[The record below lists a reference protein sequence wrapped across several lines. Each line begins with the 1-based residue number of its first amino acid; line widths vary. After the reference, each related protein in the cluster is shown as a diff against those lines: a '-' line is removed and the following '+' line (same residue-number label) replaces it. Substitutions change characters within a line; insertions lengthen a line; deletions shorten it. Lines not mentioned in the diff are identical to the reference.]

1 MKSAYKIFLAGL
13 CSLFLVAC
21 GGGGSI
27 GENDSGNPPPP
38 VTISVKLSV
47 SDPQVSY
54 AKPATL
60 TAKVTDSKGNNI
72 NTLVSF
78 SLNNDT
84 YGSFSP
90 STGQVATN
98 SDGVATIQLFTGA
111 INTGATV
118 TAKIS
123 TGELAEVNVT
133 MVGDG
138 VVSGDKPTVSLS
150 ASNININTATPA
162 QITATVK
169 DRKGLPLANKLVSF
183 SLNDNSLGIF
193 DPATGTVLTNTSG
206 VATITLATADVK
218 GAALVTALVQGVDA
232 EPASIG
238 VNMAGDGNTGDG
250 SGIIVSLSS
259 NLGTVAKATPATLT
273 ATVKSVD
280 GTSLANK
287 IVSFS
292 LSNPLM
298 GSFTPGSATALT
310 GANGIATI
318 QLATANIEG
327 AVNVKVNV
335 FGYDTTADVSLYMKG
350 DGNAVGQV
358 PPPTLTLSSTTTN
371 INAATPATV
380 TATLLA
386 ADGSALAN
394 KLVQFSLSNA
404 ALGLFDPEI
413 GSVLTD
419 ANGKASIKLK
429 TLNIPGAGFVYAD
442 VVGVEVAQASL
453 GVTMAG
459 DGVIA
464 GNKSTI
470 SLTVSDIEINAATPA
485 KVTATV
491 KDKDGVALANKLVS
505 FSLNDNSL
513 GIFDP
518 ATGTVLT
525 NTSGVA
531 TITLATAD
539 VKGAALVTALVQGVD
554 AEPASI
560 GVNMAGDGNT
570 GDGSGIIVSL
580 SSNLG
585 TVAKATPATLTA
597 TVKSVDGTSLA
608 NKIVSFSLSNPLM
621 GSFTPGSATALTG
634 ANGIA
639 TIQLATANIE
649 GAVNVKVNVFGY
661 DTTADVSLY
670 MKGDGNA
677 VGQVPPPTLT
687 LSSTTTNINAA
698 TPATVTAT
706 LLAADG
712 SALANKLVQFSL
724 SNAALGLFD
733 PEIGSV
739 LTDANGKASIKL
751 KTLNIPGAGFVYAD
765 VVGVDV
771 AQASLGVTMAG
782 DGGTSKVTLALTDK
796 NGTPTETISTASS
809 GKLRATVIGLT
820 KPVIVTFASP
830 IGDLPVVTAVTKL
843 INGEW
848 VAVVDIFA
856 TDKLGAGMATASLV
870 DGDVGEA
877 IVVVGATDLL
887 MGSGTPFTAGVASVS
902 ATQISAGGTASVS
915 VAIRDN
921 LGNLYTQPVAVTF
934 KSTCSSQTPA
944 KADLSTPVT
953 TINGIAE
960 SRYLAKGCE
969 GDDTINV
976 SANTGGLT
984 LSATAK
990 INVLPASAGSIVF
1003 VDATPE
1009 NIGIKGT
1016 GGRESSTLRFRV
1028 LDTNGNP
1035 VANRDVS
1042 FKLNNLSAGLG
1053 LIPTSAKSNNE
1064 GYVQTVV
1071 NSGTVATT
1079 VRVTASIDGTD
1090 PLISSQSN
1098 VLVVSTGKPDQ
1109 DSFSLSASVLNIE
1122 GWNYDGATV
1131 NITARLADAFNNPVP
1146 DGTAV
1151 VFTTEGGSIE
1161 SSCKTVKGVCSVVWT
1176 SQNPRP
1182 VGVDGNGPFFDA
1194 NGKRIQDP
1202 NATLKTEINF
1212 ANKTYRGNYFG
1223 QPYGG
1228 RVTITATAIGEESF
1242 ADLNSNNILDT
1253 DAEFNLFVGVPPD
1266 CGRDNSGEC
1275 YDLSEAF
1282 VDHNEDGIYTPAYP
1296 KNGLTDT
1303 SGDNETFIDFIDPV
1317 SPTGEGVFN
1326 LADGAYS
1333 GVLCDDSTA
1342 TLVKCSPQAS
1352 ISVRRSLVLVMSGS
1366 EAYATQPANVVI
1378 TDNLAGNNQIDMAPK
1393 GTASV
1398 KFTIADINNQQMPE
1412 GTVVEFKPSA
1422 GISVTSSAKFTWP
1435 STSYNGGREFVVSL
1449 KAGDQPD
1456 SGNLIVTV
1464 TTPGIKDD
1472 AGDITGTTTEVL
1484 NIPIVVN

>member
-1 MKSAYKIFLAGL
+1 M
-13 CSLFLVAC
+13 
-21 GGGGSI
+21 
-27 GENDSGNPPPP
+27 
-38 VTISVKLSV
+38 
-47 SDPQVSY
+47 
-54 AKPATL
+54 
-60 TAKVTDSKGNNI
+60 
-72 NTLVSF
+72 
-78 SLNNDT
+78 
-84 YGSFSP
+84 
-90 STGQVATN
+90 ATN

-123 TGELAEVNVT
+123 SGEFAEVNIT
-133 MVGDG
+133 MLGDG
-138 VVSGDKPTVSLS
+138 VVSGDKPTVSLES
-150 ASNININTATPA
+150 SNININAATPA
-162 QITATVK
+162 LVTAIVK
-169 DRKGLPLANKLVSF
+169 DRRGLPLANKLVSF
-183 SLNDNSLGIF
+183 SLNDNTLGIF
-193 DPATGTVLTNTSG
+193 DPATGTALTD
-206 VATITLATADVK
+206 ATGQAKITLATADVK

-232 EPASIG
+232 EPASLG

-250 SGIIVSLSS
+250 SGIVVSLSS
-259 NLGTVAKATPATLT
+259 NLGTITKATPATLT

-280 GTSLANK
+280 ATPLSNK

-292 LSNPLM
+292 LSNPLT
-298 GSFTPGSATALT
+298 GSFNPESASVLT
-310 GANGIATI
+310 DANGKAAI

-335 FGYDTTADVSLYMKG
+335 FGYDSVADVSLYMKG

-358 PPPTLTLSSTTTN
+358 PPPKLTLSSTTTN

-394 KLVQFSLSNA
+394 KLVQFSLSNV

-429 TLNIPGAGFVYAD
+429 TLNIAGAGFVYAD
-442 VVGVEVAQASL
+442 VVGVDVAQASL

-470 SLTVSDIEINAATPA
+470 SLTASAIEITAATPA
-485 KVTATV
+485 EVTALV
-491 KDKDGVALANKLVS
+491 KDKDGLPLVNKLVS
-505 FSLNDNSL
+505 FSLNDNTL

-518 ATGTVLT
+518 ATGTALT
-525 NTSGVA
+525 NSNGVA
-531 TITLATAD
+531 KITLATAD
-539 VKGAALVTALVQGVD
+539 IKGAALVTALVQGVD
-554 AEPASI
+554 AEPASL

-570 GDGSGIIVSL
+570 GDGSGIVVSL

-585 TVAKATPATLTA
+585 TITKATPATLTA
-597 TVKSVDGTSLA
+597 TVKSVDATPLS
-608 NKIVSFSLSNPLM
+608 NKIVSFSLSNPLT
-621 GSFTPGSATALTG
+621 GSFNPESASVLTD
-634 ANGIA
+634 ANGKA
-639 TIQLATANIE
+639 AIQLATANIE

-661 DTTADVSLY
+661 DSVADVSLY

-677 VGQVPPPTLT
+677 VGQVPPPKLT

-724 SNAALGLFD
+724 SNVALGLFD

-751 KTLNIPGAGFVYAD
+751 KTLNIAGAGFVYAD

-771 AQASLGVTMAG
+771 VQASLGVTMAG
-782 DGGTSKVTLALTDK
+782 DGGSSKVTLQLTDK
-796 NGTPTETISTASS
+796 NGIPTETISTAFP
-809 GKLRATVIGLT
+809 GKLRATVNGLT

-830 IGDLPVVTAVTKL
+830 IGDLPVVTAVTKF
-843 INGEW
+843 INNEW

-856 TDKLGAGMATASLV
+856 TNKLGAGLATASLA

-877 IVVVGATDLL
+877 IVVVGATDLN
-887 MGSGTPFTAGVASVS
+887 MGSGNPFTAGVANVS
-902 ATQISAGGTASVS
+902 TTQISAGGTASVS

-944 KADLSTPVT
+944 KADLSSPVT
-953 TINGIAE
+953 TINGVAE

-984 LSATAK
+984 LSATAS

-1016 GGRESSTLRFRV
+1016 GGSESSTLRFRV

-1053 LIPTSAKSNNE
+1053 LIPTTAKSNNE

-1071 NSGTVATT
+1071 NSGTVAAT
-1079 VRVTASIDGTD
+1079 VRVTASIDGTI

-1109 DSFSLSASVLNIE
+1109 DSFSLSASVQNIE
-1122 GWNYDGATV
+1122 GWEHDGAQVT
-1131 NITARLADAFNNPVP
+1131 ITARLADAFNNPVP

-1151 VFTTEGGSIE
+1151 VFTAEGGAID
-1161 SSCKTVKGVCSVVWT
+1161 SSCQTSKGVCSVVWT

-1182 VGVDGNGPFFDA
+1182 VGVDGNGPLLDRS
-1194 NGKRIQDP
+1194 GLQTEDP
-1202 NATLKTEINF
+1202 NAALKEETNF
-1212 ANKTYRGNYFG
+1212 DGGKYFGNHFG

-1253 DAEFNLFVGVPPD
+1253 DAEFSLFVGSVTD
-1266 CGRDNSGEC
+1266 CGRDNSGDC
-1275 YDLSEAF
+1275 YDLTEAF
-1282 VDHNEDGIYTPAYP
+1282 VDHNEDGLYTPAYP
-1296 KNGLTDT
+1296 KNGSTDT
-1303 SGDNETFIDFIDPV
+1303 SGDRETFIDFIDPV
-1317 SPTGEGVFN
+1317 SPTGQGIFN
-1326 LADGAYS
+1326 LNDGEYS

-1342 TLVKCSPQAS
+1342 SLVKCSPQAS
-1352 ISVRRSLVLVMSGS
+1352 ISVRRSLVLVMSSS
-1366 EAYATQPANVVI
+1366 EAYATRLENVMI
-1378 TDNLAGNNQIDMAPK
+1378 TDSVAGNNQIDMVPK

-1398 KFTIADINNQQMPE
+1398 RFIIADINNQQMPE
-1412 GTVVEFKPSA
+1412 GTVVKFKPTGA
-1422 GISVTSSAKFTWP
+1422 SVTSSSEFTWP

-1449 KAGDQPD
+1449 KAGEQPD
-1456 SGNLIVTV
+1456 SGNLVVTV
-1464 TTPGIKDD
+1464 TTPGKFGI
-1472 AGDITGTTTEVL
+1472 AATTTEVL
-1484 NIPIVVN
+1484 NIPIVVK

>member
-1 MKSAYKIFLAGL
+1 M
-13 CSLFLVAC
+13 
-21 GGGGSI
+21 
-27 GENDSGNPPPP
+27 
-38 VTISVKLSV
+38 
-47 SDPQVSY
+47 
-54 AKPATL
+54 
-60 TAKVTDSKGNNI
+60 
-72 NTLVSF
+72 
-78 SLNNDT
+78 
-84 YGSFSP
+84 
-90 STGQVATN
+90 ATN

-123 TGELAEVNVT
+123 SGEFAEVNIT
-133 MVGDG
+133 MLGDG
-138 VVSGDKPTVSLS
+138 VVSGDKPTVSLES
-150 ASNININTATPA
+150 SNININAATPA
-162 QITATVK
+162 LVTAIVK
-169 DRKGLPLANKLVSF
+169 DRRGLPLANKLVSF
-183 SLNDNSLGIF
+183 SLNDNTLGIF
-193 DPATGTVLTNTSG
+193 DPATGTALTNSNG
-206 VATITLATADVK
+206 VAKITLATADIK

-232 EPASIG
+232 EPASLG

-250 SGIIVSLSS
+250 SGIVVSLSS
-259 NLGTVAKATPATLT
+259 NLGTITKATPATLT

-280 GTSLANK
+280 ATPLSNK

-292 LSNPLM
+292 LSNPLT
-298 GSFTPGSATALT
+298 GSFNPESASVLT
-310 GANGIATI
+310 DANGKATI

-335 FGYDTTADVSLYMKG
+335 FGYDSVADVSLYMKG

-358 PPPTLTLSSTTTN
+358 PPPKLTLSSTTTN

-394 KLVQFSLSNA
+394 KLVQFSLSNV

-429 TLNIPGAGFVYAD
+429 TLNIAGAGFVYAD
-442 VVGVEVAQASL
+442 VVGVDVAQASL

-470 SLTVSDIEINAATPA
+470 SLTASAIEITAATPA
-485 KVTATV
+485 EVTALV
-491 KDKDGVALANKLVS
+491 KDKDGLPLVNKLVS
-505 FSLNDNSL
+505 FSLNDNTL

-518 ATGTVLT
+518 ATGTALT
-525 NTSGVA
+525 NSNGVA
-531 TITLATAD
+531 KITLATAD
-539 VKGAALVTALVQGVD
+539 IKGAALVTALVQGVD
-554 AEPASI
+554 AEPASL

-570 GDGSGIIVSL
+570 GDGSGIVVSL

-585 TVAKATPATLTA
+585 TITKATPATLTA
-597 TVKSVDGTSLA
+597 TVKSVDATPLS
-608 NKIVSFSLSNPLM
+608 NKIVSFSLSNPLT
-621 GSFTPGSATALTG
+621 GSFNPESASVLTD
-634 ANGIA
+634 ANGKA

-661 DTTADVSLY
+661 DSVADVSLY

-677 VGQVPPPTLT
+677 VGQVPPPKLT

-724 SNAALGLFD
+724 SNVALGLFD

-751 KTLNIPGAGFVYAD
+751 KTLNIAGAGFVYAD

-771 AQASLGVTMAG
+771 VQASLGVTMAG
-782 DGGTSKVTLALTDK
+782 DGGSSKVTLQLTDK
-796 NGTPTETISTASS
+796 NGIPTETISTAFP
-809 GKLRATVIGLT
+809 GKLRATVNGLT

-830 IGDLPVVTAVTKL
+830 IGDLPVVTAVTKF
-843 INGEW
+843 INNEW

-856 TDKLGAGMATASLV
+856 TNKLGAGLATASLA

-877 IVVVGATDLL
+877 IVVVGATDLN
-887 MGSGTPFTAGVASVS
+887 MGSGNPFTAGVANVS
-902 ATQISAGGTASVS
+902 TTQISAGGTASVS

-944 KADLSTPVT
+944 KADLSSPVT
-953 TINGIAE
+953 TINGVAE

-984 LSATAK
+984 LSATAS

-1016 GGRESSTLRFRV
+1016 GGSESSTLRFRV

-1053 LIPTSAKSNNE
+1053 LIPTTAKSNNE

-1071 NSGTVATT
+1071 NSGTVAAT
-1079 VRVTASIDGTD
+1079 VRVTASIDGTI

-1109 DSFSLSASVLNIE
+1109 DSFSLSASVQNIE
-1122 GWNYDGATV
+1122 GWEHDGAQVT
-1131 NITARLADAFNNPVP
+1131 ITARLADAFNNPVP

-1151 VFTTEGGSIE
+1151 VFTAEGGAID
-1161 SSCKTVKGVCSVVWT
+1161 SSCQTSKGVCSVVWT

-1182 VGVDGNGPFFDA
+1182 VGVDGNGPLLDRS
-1194 NGKRIQDP
+1194 GLQTEDP
-1202 NATLKTEINF
+1202 NAALKEETNF
-1212 ANKTYRGNYFG
+1212 DGGKYFGNHFG

-1253 DAEFNLFVGVPPD
+1253 DAEFSLFVGSVTD
-1266 CGRDNSGEC
+1266 CGRDNSGDC
-1275 YDLSEAF
+1275 YDLTEAF
-1282 VDHNEDGIYTPAYP
+1282 VDHNEDGLYTPAYP
-1296 KNGLTDT
+1296 KNGSTDT
-1303 SGDNETFIDFIDPV
+1303 SGDRETFIDFIDPV
-1317 SPTGEGVFN
+1317 SPTGQGIFN
-1326 LADGAYS
+1326 LNDGEYS

-1342 TLVKCSPQAS
+1342 SLVKCSPQAS
-1352 ISVRRSLVLVMSGS
+1352 ISVRRSLVLVMSSS
-1366 EAYATQPANVVI
+1366 EAYATRLENVMI
-1378 TDNLAGNNQIDMAPK
+1378 TDSVAGNNQIDMVPK

-1398 KFTIADINNQQMPE
+1398 RFIIADINNQQMPE
-1412 GTVVEFKPSA
+1412 GTVVKFKPTGA
-1422 GISVTSSAKFTWP
+1422 SVTSSSEFTWP

-1449 KAGDQPD
+1449 KAGEQPD
-1456 SGNLIVTV
+1456 SGNLVVTV
-1464 TTPGIKDD
+1464 TTPGKFGI
-1472 AGDITGTTTEVL
+1472 AATTTEVL
-1484 NIPIVVN
+1484 NIPIVVK